1 MEDVFYGI
9 CGLIGLALATEAIFA
24 LIKMTRP

>member
-1 MEDVFYGI
+1 MEYVYGI
-9 CGLIGLALATEAIFA
+9 CGLIGLALTTEAIFA